1 MNIFIIPLIILNIGL
16 TLIFGCYILYML
28 SKILKKGRRSKMSKY
43 MLKYRQSTLH
53 LNLKEF
59 LPTNE
64 QLKKFAKAMRNH
76 PAQSKQTYSQE
87 RIKVVVVD
95 QTAYWVQDNKFYQT
109 NITDDGEIDSANA
122 TLVDTANL
130 SSEDL
135 DKLLKILD
143 DLKSGDGHDD
153 SNSGNA

>member
-1 MNIFIIPLIILNIGL
+1 
-16 TLIFGCYILYML
+16 
-28 SKILKKGRRSKMSKY
+28 
-43 MLKYRQSTLH
+43 
-53 LNLKEF
+53 
-59 LPTNE
+59 
-64 QLKKFAKAMRNH
+64 
-76 PAQSKQTYSQE
+76 
-87 RIKVVVVD
+87 
-95 QTAYWVQDNKFYQT
+95 VQDNKFYQT